1 MCIWGNQLRYP
12 ARENDLRERIPHTRP
27 SSHEKYFQSILG
39 SVSYCVVILRT
50 PTYWSVRMVS
60 CNFKLGGVNHFTAD
74 HAQQAIWP
82 ANLVLLSS
90 TSQKISMWKNL
101 ARVASEEQNGRGL
114 WEFILFC
121 IQWIKIYLVD
131 SAIHLF
137 SNWGHVSKRAV

>member
-1 MCIWGNQLRYP
+1 MFKIVFGLVRVCIWGNQLRYP

-74 HAQQAIWP
+74 DLQTWCYFRRQVKRFLCGKIWP
-82 ANLVLLSS
+82 
-90 TSQKISMWKNL
+90 
-101 ARVASEEQNGRGL
+101 E
-114 WEFILFC
+114 
-121 IQWIKIYLVD
+121 
-131 SAIHLF
+131 
-137 SNWGHVSKRAV
+137 